1 MSRNNEDRLGP
12 QVPTGDVPPQIA
24 EQFQA
29 PQNTFS
35 FIAPTEF
42 VDLPSAGLYYPEDHP
57 LYNEESVEIKHMTA
71 KEEDILSDKTLL
83 RKGLAIDRFLKSVII
98 DRRIKVDSLLV
109 GDKNAILVAARITGY
124 GPEYNTKVV
133 CPVCFSHGRH
143 EFDLNSMHIVSPSM
157 EDYAEMGITVAEHE
171 TLVFGLPVSGFEV
184 ECRLMTGT
192 EEKQIMAAAASSKK
206 NNLPSKETTR
216 NLKVMIVSVEGNT
229 DRAYINSFVDNMPA
243 KDSRYLRTTYQKC
256 VPNIELK
263 ETHACGACQAETEI
277 SVPFTTDFFWP
288 DT

>member
-12 QVPTGDVPPQIA
+12 KVPVSDVPPQIA
-24 EQFQA
+24 AQFES
-29 PQNTFS
+29 PQNTFA
-35 FIAPTEF
+35 FVAPTEF
-42 VDLPSAGLYYPEDHP
+42 VELPSGGLYYPEGHP
-57 LYNEESVEIKHMTA
+57 LHNQDSIEIKHMTA

-83 RKGLAIDRFLKSVII
+83 KKGLAIDRFLRSVIV
-98 DRRIKVDSLLV
+98 DKRVKVDSLLV

-124 GPEYNTKVV
+124 GPEYDTKVV

-143 EFDLNSMHIVSPSM
+143 EFDLNSININDLSEEEINDMGVEIS
-157 EDYAEMGITVAEHE
+157 EDKTFI
-171 TLVFGLPVSGFEV
+171 FNLPASGFQV
-184 ECRLMTGT
+184 ECRLITGV
-192 EEKQIMAAAASSKK
+192 EEKQILAASARSKK

-216 NLKVMIVSVEGNT
+216 NLKVMIVSVEGNA
-229 DRAYINSFVDNMPA
+229 DRAYINSFIDNMPA

-263 ETHACGACQAETEI
+263 ETHACGACSAETEI